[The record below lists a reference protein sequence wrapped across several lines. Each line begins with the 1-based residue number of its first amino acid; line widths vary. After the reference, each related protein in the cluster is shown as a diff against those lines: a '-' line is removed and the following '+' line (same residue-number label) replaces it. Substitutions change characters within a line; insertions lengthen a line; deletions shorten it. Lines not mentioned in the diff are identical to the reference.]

1 MNDWMYIHISKYVS
15 KGGNEL
21 MHIEE
26 EEYAILVGEGQLKCK
41 LFNVII
47 LDELENVGIYCL
59 FIFWCIFL
67 IY

>member
-26 EEYAILVGEGQLKCK
+26 EEEYAILVGEGQLKCK
-41 LFNVII
+41 LFNVIY
-47 LDELENVGIYCL
+47 LMN
-59 FIFWCIFL
+59 
-67 IY
+67 

>member
-1 MNDWMYIHISKYVS
+1 MYIHISKYVS

-41 LFNVII
+41 LFNVIY
-47 LDELENVGIYCL
+47 LMN
-59 FIFWCIFL
+59 
-67 IY
+67 